1 MTNRLDTLGP
11 HARASESPS
20 HARLHVS
27 RTGAWIY
34 RTTTAL
40 MHTLHSFPRVPGR
53 ARRVVVEKGRGG
65 ARAFTPRQ
73 RLLEMKVIH
82 FGRSHYPSR
91 RITEASEGSAGACAN
106 HRASTMKG
114 VQKCSVNNKF
124 ATCVFVC

>member
-40 MHTLHSFPRVPGR
+40 MHTLHYSFPRQSPGTR
-53 ARRVVVEKGRGG
+53 AARGG
-65 ARAFTPRQ
+65 GKRA
-73 RLLEMKVIH
+73 
-82 FGRSHYPSR
+82 GRSTSVHTSSTPSGD
-91 RITEASEGSAGACAN
+91 EG
-106 HRASTMKG
+106 HPLRPLPLPLPTDH
-114 VQKCSVNNKF
+114 
-124 ATCVFVC
+124 